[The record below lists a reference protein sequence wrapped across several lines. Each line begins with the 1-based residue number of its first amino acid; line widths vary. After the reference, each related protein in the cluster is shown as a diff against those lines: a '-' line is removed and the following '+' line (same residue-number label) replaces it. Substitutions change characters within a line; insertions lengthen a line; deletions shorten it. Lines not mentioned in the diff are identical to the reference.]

1 MDYDLIIIGS
11 GPAGY
16 VAAIRAGQMGI
27 KTAIIEKENVGGMCL
42 NWGCIPSKSVI
53 ESAKLFRKIKQ
64 DAETFGVDGL
74 DQDKIKFNWKQATR
88 RANDIVS
95 KLTHGVS
102 YLLKKNGVDIIK
114 GEAKINADKS
124 VSVAN
129 RKLHAKN
136 IVIATGSVSPALKA
150 NLPED
155 KVMNIKN
162 LWQTEELP
170 QNIVVVGQNAVA
182 VELAQFFKMS
192 GRTVS
197 LVAPSEHILP
207 LADKY
212 LSDFMLRKL
221 KKDGIKLITNAEV
234 NAETS
239 TLENGRLIIG
249 DEQLSCDLVINAKT
263 RTAVLPDS
271 EPDFE
276 MENGFLKVDEYN
288 RTSIEGIFAI
298 GDVNG
303 RSFYAHIGSAQGL
316 HTVNY
321 IKGIKEPMD
330 YNKYPLN
337 MYSDPE
343 IAQIGRTEEQLQE
356 EGIDYKVSQFPLS
369 ANGKAMAEGTKEGFI
384 RMLSEKK
391 YGQVLGVQIAA
402 PNATDMIAEAS
413 AFMAVE
419 STVYDVA
426 RTVHA
431 HPTISEV
438 FMEAGFDAIDHALH
452 I

>member
-16 VAAIRAGQMGI
+16 VAAIRAGQVGL
-27 KTAIIEKENVGGMCL
+27 KTAVIEKEKVGGMCL
-42 NWGCIPSKSVI
+42 NWGCIPSKAVI
-53 ESAKLFRKIKQ
+53 ESAKLFRKIQK
-64 DAETFGVDGL
+64 DAASFGVDGI
-74 DQDKIKFNWKQATR
+74 DKNQLSFNWN
-88 RANDIVS
+88 RAVERASGIVD
-95 KLTHGVS
+95 KLTNGVA
-102 YLLKKNGVDIIK
+102 YLLKKNGVDIIN
-114 GEAKINADKS
+114 GTARINSSGS
-124 VSVAN
+124 VSVEN
-129 RKLHAKN
+129 RNISAKN
-136 IVIATGSVSPALKA
+136 IIIATGSVSPPLIA

-155 KVMNIKN
+155 KVMDIKN
-162 LWQTEELP
+162 LWKTGSLP
-170 QNIVVVGQNAVA
+170 ENIVVVGQNAVA
-182 VELAQFFKMS
+182 VEMAQFFGLAGKK
-192 GRTVS
+192 VS
-197 LVAPSEHILP
+197 LVAPADHILP

-239 TLENGRLIIG
+239 KLENGKLIIG
-249 DEQLSCDLVINAKT
+249 DEQVDCDMVINAKT
-263 RTAVLPDS
+263 RAAVLPES
-271 EPDFE
+271 ELDFE

-288 RTSIEGIFAI
+288 RTSIDGIFAI

-303 RSFYAHIGSAQGL
+303 KSFYAHIGSAQGL
-316 HTVNY
+316 HTINY
-321 IKGIKEPMD
+321 IKGIKEAMD

-343 IAQIGRTEEQLQE
+343 IAQIGQTEQQLKDA
-356 EGIDYKVSQFPLS
+356 GIEYKVSQFPLS

-402 PNATDMIAEAS
+402 PNATDLIAEAS

-426 RTVHA
+426 KTVHA

-438 FMEAGFDAIDHALH
+438 FMEAGFDAVDHAIH